1 MISNFKWIAICS
13 TISSVLGIY
22 SLVSYIQYVVGDSI
36 QKTMNIIHT
45 PSVCTITNKCAWDSG
60 TNGITS
66 DHIFQTIKN
75 NNEAI
80 SITNDDSSDPDMPKL
95 TIIIPTLEQPI
106 EIYTSTPTSTSEQP
120 FEIYTLS
127 HSSTMDETK
136 EEDVVEEDG
145 VEEDGVEEDGVEED
159 VVEEDVVEEDV
170 DIDEHMYECFANV
183 AESMTHSAS
192 VIDISSQ
199 PPIECDYIPVN
210 SKPTGD
216 TTLNDVFTSLWG
228 TKHIVQP

>member
-60 TNGITS
+60 TDGITS

-95 TIIIPTLEQPI
+95 TIIIPTPEQPI
-106 EIYTSTPTSTSEQP
+106 EIYTSTPTSTPEQP
-120 FEIYTLS
+120 IEIYTLS

-136 EEDVVEEDG
+136 EEDVVEED
-145 VEEDGVEEDGVEED
+145 VD
-159 VVEEDVVEEDV
+159 DV
-170 DIDEHMYECFANV
+170 DDIDNDIYDCFANI

-192 VIDISSQ
+192 VIYISSQ
-199 PPIECDYIPVN
+199 PPIEHDYIPVN